1 MAAPVLTSFGVVC
14 ALGSDKQ
21 SVLQNALNGDRS
33 GLVRRDDLHLE
44 GSVVVGQARGNLV
57 ALDELPLDQRT
68 RNNQLALTAL
78 RQIESDVVAAV
89 EKYGADRVGVIIG
102 TSTSGIAEGEMALRE
117 RLQTGEFPS
126 WFRYEQQEMNAPARF
141 IADTA
146 GLRGPCYAVSTAC
159 SSSARAL
166 GSARAMLASN
176 QADAVV
182 VGGVDSLCR
191 LTINGFSAL
200 DAMASDACQPFSKNR
215 DGINI
220 GEGAGLFLMQREGS
234 GVRVAGVG
242 ASSDAHHMSAPK
254 ADGSGAQQAI
264 MQACEQ
270 AGIAPAD
277 LDYINLHG
285 TGTPLNDSMESNA
298 LAGIGA
304 DRVAASSTKGMTGHT
319 LGAAGAIECGLCW
332 LLLSAH
338 NNGSRLIPHC
348 WDGVLDPD
356 LVPIQLVTAAQ
367 RAPLRYCLSNSF
379 AFGGNNVVVVLAREG
394 DCP

>member
-1 MAAPVLTSFGVVC
+1 MDAPVLTALGIVC

-21 SVLQNALNGDRS
+21 SVLKNALNGDRS
-33 GLVRRDDLHLE
+33 GLVQREDLHLD
-44 GSVVVGQARGNLV
+44 GPVVVGQARGDL
-57 ALDELPLDQRT
+57 LPLSELPLDQRT

-78 RQIESDVVAAV
+78 RQIEPEVNAAV
-89 EKYGADRVGVIIG
+89 QKFGADRVGVIIG
-102 TSTSGIAEGEMALRE
+102 TSTSGIAEGEAALRT
-117 RLQTGEFPS
+117 RYQTGEFPS
-126 WFRYEQQEMNAPARF
+126 WFRYAQQEMTAPARF
-141 IADTA
+141 IADVA
-146 GLRGPCYAVSTAC
+146 GLRGPCYVVSTAC

-166 GSARAMLASN
+166 GSARAMLATD
-176 QADAVV
+176 QVDAVV

-191 LTINGFSAL
+191 LTVNGFSAL
-200 DAMASDACQPFSKNR
+200 EAMAQGYCQPFSRNR

-220 GEGAGLFLMQREGS
+220 GEGAGLFLMQRAGE

-270 AGIAPAD
+270 AGIAPSD

-304 DRVAASSTKGMTGHT
+304 DQVAASSTKGMTGHT

-332 LLLSAH
+332 LILSSY
-338 NNGSRLIPHC
+338 NNDNHLIPHC
-348 WDGVLDPD
+348 WDGVADPD
-356 LVPIQLVTAAQ
+356 LAPIQLITTEQ
-367 RAPLRYCLSNSF
+367 HGRLHYCLSNSF
-379 AFGGNNVVVVLAREG
+379 AFGGNNVSVLLAR
-394 DCP
+394 